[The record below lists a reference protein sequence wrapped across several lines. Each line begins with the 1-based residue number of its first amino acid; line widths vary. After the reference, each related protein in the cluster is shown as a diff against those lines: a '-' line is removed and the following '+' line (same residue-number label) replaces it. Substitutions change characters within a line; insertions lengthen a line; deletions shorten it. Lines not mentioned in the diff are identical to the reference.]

1 MYRWLKTK
9 KKKKQNYM
17 KKDNPENIYL
27 IVFPDKSVISHQTP
41 KVSVVKDNK
50 INFHTSCEERL
61 ILSGG

>member
-1 MYRWLKTK
+1 
-9 KKKKQNYM
+9 M
-17 KKDNPENIYL
+17 KKDNPENVYL